1 MSGNPDSLGRY
12 RLERLTAHVSNRGW
26 RTAAAAAFATFALLA
41 AGLWAS
47 EHWAARWATRAA
59 DAQAREM
66 ARSNAFLFD
75 SELEKFRLVPTLLSE
90 YPDVSALLRS
100 AAGDPLALNQRLEV
114 LARRTGASAIY
125 VIDARGRTVAASNY
139 ALPTSFVGQSYGF
152 RPYFTEALATG
163 ASELFALGTVSGR
176 PGLFIARRVGT
187 ASAPAGVVVTKI
199 AFDRMEAAWGAQ
211 AGTTF
216 VTDVHDVVII
226 SSRPAWRFNRLRA
239 LRRAEQAEIA
249 RTRQFDDLPLRPLP
263 VAFSGKAATS
273 DGVAYRRADAGV
285 ALAGAK
291 LVALAPLEPA
301 LAAARARARVVL
313 LILAILLGGS
323 AIWLWRQRERARMQ
337 HAAQRDLET
346 KVQERTAEL
355 RQVNARLLTEGARR
369 QQADER
375 FRRSREELA
384 QANRLATLGQVAA
397 GVAHEINQP
406 VAAIR
411 AYSENAEKFLAAGAA
426 AKVAG
431 NLGQIVDLTQRISQI
446 TAELRSFSR
455 RKTPDVGPVQLG
467 DAIEG
472 ALLLVHHRITET
484 QTRVLWD
491 AADAERSV
499 RGDRVRLEQVFVNLI
514 QNALD
519 ASDTRPGGVLTIGI
533 EPAADSVAVSFADD
547 GTGVPAA
554 LRGRLFT
561 PFATA
566 REDGL
571 GLGLAIARDIL
582 REFGGD
588 LSLWSTGPTGSV
600 FVARLI
606 PA

>member
-1 MSGNPDSLGRY
+1 MGRY

-47 EHWAARWATRAA
+47 EHWAARSATRAA
-59 DAQAREM
+59 DAQAREL

-163 ASELFALGTVSGR
+163 AF
-176 PGLFIARRVGT
+176 
-187 ASAPAGVVVTKI
+187 

-239 LRRAEQAEIA
+239 LRRTEQAEIA

-426 AKVAG
+426 VKVAG